1 MFTKSSCVF
10 SHYNF
15 WKLRRIQHTWAS
27 TIIDLQ
33 KLLEDEHCTF
43 KTLLNSRNHF
53 IIMWKFMC
61 QNTLRAANIC
71 AERLK
76 YGTDIIS
83 MWEWTSKQNAF
94 RFWFQNVSTNNR
106 LPQNFCWIK
115 RKEVKFYSLSISVKH
130 RKWPR
135 KSYIDEEC
143 TLSPLEVYV
152 TRCS

>member
-1 MFTKSSCVF
+1 MSSLITTFENWEEF
-10 SHYNF
+10 SILGLPRLPICKNYSKMN
-15 WKLRRIQHTWAS
+15 TAPS
-27 TIIDLQ
+27 
-33 KLLEDEHCTF
+33 TF

-94 RFWFQNVSTNNR
+94 RFWFQKVSTNNR

-130 RKWPR
+130 RKWPQ

>member
-1 MFTKSSCVF
+1 MSSLVTTFENWEEF
-10 SHYNF
+10 SILGLPRLSICKNYSKMNTAPQPS
-15 WKLRRIQHTWAS
+15 KP
-27 TIIDLQ
+27 
-33 KLLEDEHCTF
+33 
-43 KTLLNSRNHF
+43 LLNSRNHF

-76 YGTDIIS
+76 YGTDTIS
-83 MWEWTSKQNAF
+83 MWERTSKQNAF
-94 RFWFQNVSTNNR
+94 RFWFQKASTNNR
-106 LPQNFCWIK
+106 LPQNFCCIK
-115 RKEVKFYSLSISVKH
+115 RKQVKFYSSLWMSTKH